1 MCAEAE
7 NKFATNKS
15 STPQCHIKL
24 SKQEMW
30 EEWSRYVAEKI
41 HTLLVDRDPDCDDE
55 GRQWTVRVRELVHIK
70 SYAPHVDHL
79 VADVECRPIKL

>member
-15 STPQCHIKL
+15 STPQCHIK
-24 SKQEMW
+24 QEMW
-30 EEWSRYVAEKI
+30 EEWSHYVEEKI
-41 HTLLVDRDPDCDDE
+41 HALLVDRDPDRDGE
-55 GRQWTVRVRELVHIK
+55 GRQWTVRVRELVHVK